1 MNIVLLDLVN
11 MCAGLLEIISV
22 GCMLLELFNTRIY
35 DIIMYRYLFSMMG

>member
-1 MNIVLLDLVN
+1 

-35 DIIMYRYLFSMMG
+35 DNVGIFI